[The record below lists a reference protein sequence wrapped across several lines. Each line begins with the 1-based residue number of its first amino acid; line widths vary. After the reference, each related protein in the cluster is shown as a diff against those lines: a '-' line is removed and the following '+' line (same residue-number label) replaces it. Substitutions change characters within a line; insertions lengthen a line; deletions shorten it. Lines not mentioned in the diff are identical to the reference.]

1 MYNGSALLVNC
12 FCGHCVIFPYPRIP
26 EPADGP
32 ADALFP
38 AQRSVASGGHN
49 ASAFPFFYAAFLSF
63 IQRFL
68 CWFPPRQIIAAVFC
82 LGIFPGMAA
91 SLAGGSAAC
100 LLCYFIGRLLP
111 VRLRE
116 KRLSKNIK
124 GFSAFAIGLGVSMT
138 FLGYSGPACLLLG
151 ALRLSSP
158 ALIWGCFI
166 GMLSE
171 VAAYSLLCS
180 PHSSFL
186 PNNVLI
192 IFRVAGV
199 VLLCAALISAARK
212 YSDI

>member
-1 MYNGSALLVNC
+1 M
-12 FCGHCVIFPYPRIP
+12 
-26 EPADGP
+26 
-32 ADALFP
+32 LFS
-38 AQRSVASGGHN
+38 QRSVQSLQGAIN

-63 IQRFL
+63 I
-68 CWFPPRQIIAAVFC
+68 
-82 LGIFPGMAA
+82 
-91 SLAGGSAAC
+91 
-100 LLCYFIGRLLP
+100 LCYFIGRLLP
-111 VRLRE
+111 ARLRE

-151 ALRLSSP
+151 ALRLSLP

-171 VAAYSLLCS
+171 VAACSLLCS

>member
-38 AQRSVASGGHN
+38 AQRSVASGGHKRIRI
-49 ASAFPFFYAAFLSF
+49 SV
-63 IQRFL
+63 FL
-68 CWFPPRQIIAAVFC
+68 CRFSFLHTALSLLVPSQADNSRC
-82 LGIFPGMAA
+82 LLLGIFPGMAA

-111 VRLRE
+111 ARLRE

-138 FLGYSGPACLLLG
+138 FLGYSGPA
-151 ALRLSSP
+151 
-158 ALIWGCFI
+158 
-166 GMLSE
+166 
-171 VAAYSLLCS
+171 
-180 PHSSFL
+180 
-186 PNNVLI
+186 
-192 IFRVAGV
+192 
-199 VLLCAALISAARK
+199 
-212 YSDI
+212 

>member
-1 MYNGSALLVNC
+1 MYNGSDLLVNC

-38 AQRSVASGGHN
+38 AQRSVASGGHKRIRI
-49 ASAFPFFYAAFLSF
+49 SV
-63 IQRFL
+63 FL
-68 CWFPPRQIIAAVFC
+68 CCFSFLHTALSLLVSSQADNSRCLLPRYFPRN
-82 LGIFPGMAA
+82 G
-91 SLAGGSAAC
+91 C
-100 LLCYFIGRLLP
+100 LLCFFIGRLLP

-158 ALIWGCFI
+158 VLIWGCFI

>member
-1 MYNGSALLVNC
+1 MLLCLLTASAVTASFFL
-12 FCGHCVIFPYPRIP
+12 IP
-26 EPADGP
+26 EFRSLMTGLLM
-32 ADALFP
+32 LFS
-38 AQRSVASGGHN
+38 QRSVQSLQGAIN
-49 ASAFPFFYAAFLSF
+49 ASAYPFLYAAFRSF

-111 VRLRE
+111 ARLRA
-116 KRLSKNIK
+116 KRPAKKIK
-124 GFSAFAIGLGVSMT
+124 GFSAFAIGLGVSIT
-138 FLGYSGPACLLLG
+138 FLGYSGPACFLLG

-158 ALIWGCFI
+158 ALLWGCFI

-180 PHSSFL
+180 PYSSFL
-186 PNNVLI
+186 PNNVSI
-192 IFRVAGV
+192 VFRVSGA

-212 YSDI
+212 NSDI

>member
-38 AQRSVASGGHN
+38 AQRSVASGGHKHIRI
-49 ASAFPFFYAAFLSF
+49 SV
-63 IQRFL
+63 FL
-68 CWFPPRQIIAAVFC
+68 CRFSFLHTA
-82 LGIFPGMAA
+82 L
-91 SLAGGSAAC
+91 SLLVPSQADNSRC
-100 LLCYFIGRLLP
+100 LLPRYFPRNGCLPRGRFSSMPAMLFHRETFTCP
-111 VRLRE
+111 AERE
-116 KRLSKNIK
+116 KAFKEYKRL
-124 GFSAFAIGLGVSMT
+124 FGLCHWPGCKHDV
-138 FLGYSGPACLLLG
+138 FGYSGPACLLLG
-151 ALRLSSP
+151 ALHLSSP

-171 VAAYSLLCS
+171 VAACSLLCS

-186 PNNVLI
+186 PNNILI